1 MKNMSSKL
9 EELQKKKTK
18 LKNELQSLN
27 IKEEILSKVTRTLEE
42 RLAVMSEEKI
52 DLRLEVEEPT
62 MPMKNGLILENRVR
76 LNENVIFS
84 WSYQKLP

>member
-1 MKNMSSKL
+1 VKNMSSKL
-9 EELQKKKTK
+9 KELQKKKTK

-27 IKEEILSKVTRTLEE
+27 IKEEILSKVTKTLEE

-62 MPMKNGLILENRVR
+62 VPLKNGLILENRVR
-76 LNENVIFS
+76 LNENVVFS

>member
-1 MKNMSSKL
+1 MSSGL
-9 EELQKKKTK
+9 EELQKKKTE
-18 LKNELQSLN
+18 LENELQSLN

-52 DLRLEVEEPT
+52 DPRLEVEEPT
-62 MPMKNGLILENRVR
+62 VPLKNGLILENRVH
-76 LNENVIFS
+76 LNENIVFS

>member
-1 MKNMSSKL
+1 MSSKL
-9 EELQKKKTK
+9 KELQKKKTK

-27 IKEEILSKVTRTLEE
+27 IKEEILSKVTKTLEE

-52 DLRLEVEEPT
+52 DPRLEVEEPT
-62 MPMKNGLILENRVR
+62 VPLKNGSILENRVR

>member
-1 MKNMSSKL
+1 MSSKL

-42 RLAVMSEEKI
+42 RLAVVSEEKI

-62 MPMKNGLILENRVR
+62 VPLKNGLILENRVR

>member
-1 MKNMSSKL
+1 MSSGL
-9 EELQKKKTK
+9 EELQKKKTE
-18 LKNELQSLN
+18 LENELQSLN

-42 RLAVMSEEKI
+42 RLAVVSEEKI

-62 MPMKNGLILENRVR
+62 VPLKNGLILENRVR

>member
-1 MKNMSSKL
+1 MSSGL
-9 EELQKKKTK
+9 EELQKKKTE
-18 LKNELQSLN
+18 LENELQSLN

-42 RLAVMSEEKI
+42 RLAVVSEEKI

-62 MPMKNGLILENRVR
+62 VPLKNGLILENRVR
-76 LNENVIFS
+76 LNENVVFS

>member
-1 MKNMSSKL
+1 MSSKL
-9 EELQKKKTK
+9 KELQKKKTK

-27 IKEEILSKVTRTLEE
+27 IKEEILSKVTKTLEE

-52 DLRLEVEEPT
+52 DPRLEVEEPT
-62 MPMKNGLILENRVR
+62 VPLKNGLILENRVR
-76 LNENVIFS
+76 LNENVVFS

>member
-1 MKNMSSKL
+1 MSSGL

-62 MPMKNGLILENRVR
+62 VPLKNGLILENRVR

>member
-1 MKNMSSKL
+1 MSSKL

-27 IKEEILSKVTRTLEE
+27 IKEEILSKVTKTLEE

-52 DLRLEVEEPT
+52 DPRLEVEEPT
-62 MPMKNGLILENRVR
+62 VPLKNGSILENRVR

>member
-1 MKNMSSKL
+1 MSSKL
-9 EELQKKKTK
+9 KELQKKKTK

-27 IKEEILSKVTRTLEE
+27 IKEEILSKVTKTLEE
-42 RLAVMSEEKI
+42 RLAVVSEEKI

-62 MPMKNGLILENRVR
+62 VPLKNGLILENRVR

>member
-1 MKNMSSKL
+1 MSSKL
-9 EELQKKKTK
+9 KELQKKKTE

-42 RLAVMSEEKI
+42 RLAVVSEEKI

-62 MPMKNGLILENRVR
+62 VPLKNGLILENRVR

>member
-1 MKNMSSKL
+1 MSSRLK
-9 EELQKKKTK
+9 ELQKKKTE
-18 LKNELQSLN
+18 LENELQSLN

-42 RLAVMSEEKI
+42 RLAVVSEEKI

-62 MPMKNGLILENRVR
+62 IPLKNGLILENRVR

>member
-9 EELQKKKTK
+9 KELQKKKTK

-27 IKEEILSKVTRTLEE
+27 IKEEILSKVTKTLEE

-62 MPMKNGLILENRVR
+62 VPLKNGLILENRVR
-76 LNENVIFS
+76 LNENVVFS

>member
-1 MKNMSSKL
+1 MYMSSRLK
-9 EELQKKKTK
+9 ELQKKKTE
-18 LKNELQSLN
+18 LENELQSLN

-42 RLAVMSEEKI
+42 RLAVVSEEKI

-62 MPMKNGLILENRVR
+62 IPLKNGLILENRVR

>member
-1 MKNMSSKL
+1 VKNMSSKL
-9 EELQKKKTK
+9 KELQKKKTK

-27 IKEEILSKVTRTLEE
+27 IKEEILSKVTKTLEE
-42 RLAVMSEEKI
+42 RLAAMSEEKI
-52 DLRLEVEEPT
+52 DPRLEVEEPT
-62 MPMKNGLILENRVR
+62 VPLKNGLILENRVR

>member
-42 RLAVMSEEKI
+42 RLAVVSEEKI

-62 MPMKNGLILENRVR
+62 VPLKNGLILENRVR

>member
-1 MKNMSSKL
+1 MSSKL
-9 EELQKKKTK
+9 NELQKKKTK

-27 IKEEILSKVTRTLEE
+27 TKEEILSKVTRTLEE
-42 RLAVMSEEKI
+42 RLAVVSEEKI

-62 MPMKNGLILENRVR
+62 VPLKNRLILENRVR